1 MTEHSLRN
9 LVNWPLTFWR
19 KNCNAC
25 YSCYWDTVQQIQT
38 FWDGLFSSYK
48 RTRNRQTDG
57 QTNVLQRDMES
68 PYRRPHNN
76 ISYVLEQRW
85 HIYGRY
91 GCAPAASINVTRVKF
106 LMGKKHTG
114 HPWAECSAAL
124 RPAASERTCIS
135 TRFEQQTN
143 KATNNRTVK

>member
-91 GCAPAASINVTRVKF
+91 GCAPAASINVTRGEVSHGEETYGTPVSRV
-106 LMGKKHTG
+106 LS
-114 HPWAECSAAL
+114 C
-124 RPAASERTCIS
+124 AASSSKRTCIS